1 MDILIKPYDENNFCV
16 KLSAGFDKVL
26 LNAVKAVPGRRFDNE
41 QKVWVCPNNL
51 FAIEKLFS
59 TLYATKLFNCNSEL
73 FIEKKKKE
81 SENIERINL
90 TRILEKTNSIMRTK
104 NYSEHTR
111 DHYIKWIESFFI
123 KYDCRKNLGQ
133 KQINEYLSYLAVKK
147 NVSAST
153 QNQALAA
160 LLFYFRFVEGYNPQ
174 QLESVIHAKNHP
186 RLPVVFSRTEVL
198 KVINNMEGSKQL
210 AAQLLYGTGMRLNE
224 VLCLRI
230 LDIDFE
236 RNEIIIRRGK
246 GNKDRRVMLPQSLV
260 PGVKAQIKRV
270 KCIHEKDIA
279 DGWGEVLLPYVIANK
294 YPSAA
299 KELKWQWLFP
309 QRNRWINK
317 STGKQGRYH
326 LDSSLLQHAVKNAI
340 TAAGINKNA
349 SCHTFRHSFATHLLE
364 SGYDI
369 RTVQELLGHNSVQT
383 TMIYTHVLNK
393 GPSGVISPLDR
404 L

>member
-1 MDILIKPYDENNFCV
+1 MDILIKPYDEGNFCV

-26 LNAVKAVPGRRFDNE
+26 LNAVKAVPKRRYDNE

-59 TLYATKLFNCNSEL
+59 SLYATKLFNYNSEY
-73 FIEKKKKE
+73 FTEQKKCE
-81 SENIERINL
+81 SENAERIDL
-90 TRILEKTNSIMRTK
+90 KRTLEKTDSILRTK
-104 NYSEHTR
+104 NYSERTR
-111 DHYIKWIESFFI
+111 DHYTKWIESFLRR
-123 KYDCRKNLGQ
+123 YDCRKKLGQ
-133 KQINEYLSYLAVKK
+133 KEINEFLSFLAVKK

-160 LLFYFRFVEGYNPQ
+160 LLFYFRFVEGCNPQ
-174 QLESVIHAKNHP
+174 EFESVIHAKSHP
-186 RLPVVFSRTEVL
+186 RIPVVFSRSEVM

-246 GNKDRRVMLPQSLV
+246 GNKDRRVMLPQSLI
-260 PGVKAQIKRV
+260 PGIKAQIKKV
-270 KCIHEKDIA
+270 KCIHEKDLA
-279 DGWGEVLLPYVIANK
+279 DGWGEVVLPYAMANK
-294 YPSAA
+294 FPSAG
-299 KELKWQWLFP
+299 KEFKWQWLFP

-326 LDSSLLQHAVKNAI
+326 LDNSLLQHAVKNAI
-340 TAAGINKNA
+340 IAAGINKNA